1 MVAWFAFMS
10 SDMTCSAALRILC
23 MRPHPV
29 PIPLAI
35 TIKMDRTGDLFP
47 VKRERATIKIP
58 ATLALFMGVREK
70 VRKTTPVFS
79 YKCKELRSHSFP
91 SVSLCIG
98 FGCLLLGKHCLT
110 HAVDLGF
117 AFTDYKVQGLTLD
130 KLIIM
135 FNLQGIPRHDLATVY
150 VGISRLRRIQSISIL
165 G

>member
-10 SDMTCSAALRILC
+10 TDMPCSADLRILC
-23 MRPHPV
+23 MRPHRV

-35 TIKMDRTGDLFP
+35 TIKMDRRGVLFP
-47 VKRERATIKIP
+47 VKRQRTTIQIP
-58 ATLALFMGVREK
+58 PTMAAFLGVREK
-70 VRKTTPVFS
+70 VGKTTPMFS

-98 FGCLLLGKHCLT
+98 FGDLLLGNHCLT
-110 HAVDLGF
+110 HEVDLGF
-117 AFTDYKVQGLTLD
+117 AFTDYKLQGLTLD

-135 FNLQGIPRHDLATVY
+135 LNQQEARHDLATVY
-150 VGISRLRRIQSISIL
+150 VGISRLRRIQSRSIL